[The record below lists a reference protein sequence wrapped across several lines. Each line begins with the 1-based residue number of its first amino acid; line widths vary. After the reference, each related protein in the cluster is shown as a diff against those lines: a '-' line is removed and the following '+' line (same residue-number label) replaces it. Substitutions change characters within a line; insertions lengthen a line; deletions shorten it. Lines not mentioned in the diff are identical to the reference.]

1 MAGKRQSPWAGTK
14 MEEVRSWKW
23 EEMTVVLVGP
33 AARLEE
39 NVREELKPQSLVSG
53 RSNQNKEPLAKLE
66 GEQVPGKTPAQ
77 ALFGQ
82 VGDNHQ
88 H

>member
-1 MAGKRQSPWAGTK
+1 MSLACSKEGRVAGKRQSPGAGSK

-23 EEMTVVLVGP
+23 EEMVGP

-53 RSNQNKEPLAKLE
+53 QNNQLGA
-66 GEQVPGKTPAQ
+66 TS
-77 ALFGQ
+77 
-82 VGDNHQ
+82 
-88 H
+88 